1 MTDPSR
7 TPTTPIVVVKF
18 GSSVLRSDADL
29 PAVVHA
35 IYGHLRRGRRVLAV
49 VSALGD
55 TTDRLLAQAR
65 ALGASNDHAVAALL
79 ATGEAQ
85 SVALLALALARAGL
99 PAHFAD
105 ARAIGLRTRG
115 AVLDAE
121 PIRVDVAFLR
131 RCLAERP
138 VLVVPGFVGVDADD
152 RATLLG
158 RGGSDLSAVFLAVAL
173 AARACVLC
181 KDVDGVY
188 DRDPA
193 VASGARRFAFASHVD
208 ALAHGGRLVQSKA
221 IDAARAAGIELR
233 VAGLHGDG
241 GTRIG
246 AGASVFAVASP
257 PRPPLR
263 VGLIGLGH
271 VGAGVHARLSGLA
284 AQFTLVGAA
293 VRDCKK
299 ARAPSLLTLDLTDD
313 GATLAPRCDVLVDVS
328 GDVEHVAPVLAT
340 ALARGVHVVSAN
352 KALLARHLPA
362 LRGAA
367 RHGHARLLFSAAVG
381 GAVPMLALVARVRAL
396 GIARVDAILNTT
408 TNFVLAEMARGRGL
422 TAALEGARAAG
433 FAEPDAT
440 RDLDGRD
447 AADKLVL
454 LADAA
459 FGVALPTDAVA
470 RVDVRDLDPARARVS
485 ASAQR
490 ELRVV
495 ASLTHDANGVVPSLA
510 WRELNAGDPL
520 FGTPSD
526 HNRIVVFT
534 EDGGVHVAHGGGGG
548 CWPTTEAI
556 VGDLLALWREGNRE
570 VQPSLTVDADV
581 ATPSEVS
588 A

>member
-1 MTDPSR
+1 MVDLAPTS
-7 TPTTPIVVVKF
+7 TTPIVVVKF
-18 GSSVLRSDADL
+18 GSSVLRCDADL

-35 IYGHLRRGRRVLAV
+35 IYGHVRQGRRVLAV

-65 ALGASNDHAVAALL
+65 ALGAGNDHAVAALL

-85 SVALLALALARAGL
+85 SVALLALALSRAGV
-99 PAHFAD
+99 PAHTAD
-105 ARAIGLRTRG
+105 ARALGLRTRG

-121 PIRVDVAFLR
+121 PISVDVAFVR

-158 RGGSDLSAVFLAVAL
+158 RGGSDLSAVFLAAAL
-173 AARACVLC
+173 RVRTCVLC

-193 VASGARRFAFASHVD
+193 VAADARRFVFASHAD

-221 IDAARAAGIELR
+221 IAAARTAGIELR
-233 VAGLHGDG
+233 VAALHGAG
-241 GTRIG
+241 GTCIG
-246 AGASVFAVASP
+246 AGASVFAVGSP
-257 PRPPLR
+257 PRRPLR
-263 VGLIGLGH
+263 VGLIGLGL
-271 VGAGVHARLSGLA
+271 VGAGVHARLRALA
-284 AQFTLVGAA
+284 AQFVLAGAA

-299 ARAPSLLTLDLTDD
+299 ARAPALLTLDLTDD

-328 GDVEHVAPVLAT
+328 GDVERVTPVLAT

-352 KALLARHLPA
+352 KASLARHLPA
-362 LRGAA
+362 LRRSA
-367 RHGHARLLFSAAVG
+367 RHGRARLLFSAAVG
-381 GAVPMLALVARVRAL
+381 GAVPMLALVARLRAR
-396 GIARVDAILNTT
+396 GIARIDAVLNTT
-408 TNFVLAEMARGRGL
+408 TNFVLAEMARGRAL
-422 TAALEGARAAG
+422 AAALEGARAAG

-459 FGVALPTDAVA
+459 FGVALLTEAVA
-470 RVDVRDLDPARARVS
+470 RIDVRDLDPARAR
-485 ASAQR
+485 ACAATQR

-495 ASLTHDANGVVPSLA
+495 ASLTRDARGVLALLA
-510 WRELNAGDPL
+510 WRELSAGDPL

-526 HNRIVVFT
+526 HNRIVVST

-548 CWPTTEAI
+548 CWPTTEAV
-556 VGDLLALWREGNRE
+556 VGDLLALWCEGSRDVLPDQIVE
-570 VQPSLTVDADV
+570 PYV
-581 ATPSEVS
+581 ATTSEAS